1 MSICAPTFSRFSFL
15 MHFYV
20 FSILSSRLKQN
31 RDRLELYA
39 LHKQAVQGDAP
50 HSLAGLENST
60 PASDQAKYQAWRSKS
75 GMSPQEAMRLYCQ
88 EADRQLRVYG
98 NTAALATAVQD
109 AATTA
114 QTSGTSNNNNIPPIR
129 GLAAIPLLCAAA
141 AETRTAYLHRLGA
154 PQVRPWW
161 RRQEVLTAPP
171 GSLWAWPEQ
180 VLLMAATL
188 NETISLQSS
197 ILAFLP
203 QQVVQSLLWPWH
215 NSFLVLWMGY
225 ILVSMAF
232 TAAWQCLTTLLLG
245 SRSTGYTL
253 PNLWND
259 VVLFLSQTAFSLT
272 ESHQPLSAR
281 LVGLLVLPLPSI
293 ISILHYMCGPSGH
306 VMATGLY
313 CAVLAA
319 TWWYWVL
326 VLPFL
331 SLGWMVTAFFVGE
344 CFALIELAGV

>member
-1 MSICAPTFSRFSFL
+1 ML
-15 MHFYV
+15 
-20 FSILSSRLKQN
+20 
-31 RDRLELYA
+31 
-39 LHKQAVQGDAP
+39 
-50 HSLAGLENST
+50 
-60 PASDQAKYQAWRSKS
+60 
-75 GMSPQEAMRLYCQ
+75 PQEAMRLYCQ

-98 NTAALATAVQD
+98 NTAALASAVQD

-114 QTSGTSNNNNIPPIR
+114 QTAGTSNSSNNNIPPIR

-180 VLLMAATL
+180 LLLMAATL
-188 NETISLQSS
+188 NETISLQSNIIS
-197 ILAFLP
+197 FVP
-203 QQVVQSLLWPWH
+203 QQVIQSLLWPWH

-225 ILVSMAF
+225 ILISMAF

-293 ISILHYMCGPSGH
+293 ISILHYMCGQSGH
-306 VMATGLY
+306 VLATSLY
-313 CAVLAA
+313 CAIMVT
-319 TWWYWVL
+319 TWWYWVFT
-326 VLPFL
+326 LPFL
-331 SLGWMVTAFFVGE
+331 SFGWMVTAFFVGE